1 MALNLCSNTLS
12 LVATKEDIS
21 RTAIR
26 IQVSTPLTLLVNNGR
41 AAQHSP
47 TVMTALLQM
56 IVCGKH
62 KTKLAQE
69 DQVIKDIGGQPLMSS
84 SIRLSNVKM
93 TCMSVSTKK
102 LHQEIE
108 HLGLHQLTHLR
119 QFQPI
124 TSAISNGQGVSL
136 VSIINSHTT
145 RWLL

>member
-1 MALNLCSNTLS
+1 MALNLCLNTLS
-12 LVATKEDIS
+12 LVATKEDLS
-21 RTAIR
+21 RTATT
-26 IQVSTPLTLLVNNGR
+26 IQVRTTLTLLVNNGKV
-41 AAQHSP
+41 AQHSP
-47 TVMTALLQM
+47 TVMTALSQL

-62 KTKLAQE
+62 KTKFAQE
-69 DQVIKDIGGQPLMSS
+69 DLVFKDHMGQPLMSS
-84 SIRLSNVKM
+84 SRRLSNVKM

-108 HLGLHQLTHLR
+108 HSGLHQLTHQR

-124 TSAISNGQGVSL
+124 TSAILNGQEVNL